1 MRLLLKWLL
10 RAVVAAALVLG
21 TIVLLR
27 AFDARKLPDLRAWHR
42 VSSRS
47 EARAREMTPDF
58 TLADYLRR
66 EDATFREARR
76 EVESRLGPRDKTR
89 ANRYFA
95 GSPLH
100 SSHFA
105 QDWNRTF
112 ELVPERVRGGA
123 LLIHGLTDSP
133 YSMRRLARIFQESG
147 FYVLCPRMPGHGTVP
162 GALTRVVWEDWMAA
176 VKMAA
181 RHVQGRIGPGMPF
194 YIVGFSSGGALT
206 LRYALDALEDPALP
220 APDRLLLLS
229 PMIGVTRLAGLA
241 KIVSTMGYLR
251 YFEKS
256 RWISIAPEYI
266 PFKYNSFP
274 ANAAHQTLRLTRSVE
289 RSLARAEKSGE
300 IARLPRIL
308 AFQSLVDYTVST
320 EAVVGRLF
328 DRLPASG
335 SELVIFDRN
344 RHADLRTLQP
354 SGSEE
359 TLPRILPR
367 RTRRYTVTIVTNA
380 TPRTADAVA
389 RRTPAGE
396 MPDRAEPIGL
406 AWPAHTFS
414 LSHIAL
420 PFPPDDPLYGTEPD
434 TREFYGV
441 RLGTLAPRGERGGL
455 VVGMDQVMRLTCN
468 PFFSYVD
475 RRVREWIGD
484 GP

>member
-1 MRLLLKWLL
+1 MRRLLKWLL
-10 RAVVAAALVLG
+10 RAVLAAVLILG

-27 AFDARKLPDLRAWHR
+27 AFDARSLPDLRAWHR
-42 VSSRS
+42 VSLRS
-47 EARAREMTPDF
+47 EAHAREMAPDF

-76 EVESRLGPRDKTR
+76 EVESRLGPQDRTR
-89 ANRYFA
+89 ANRYFE

-100 SSHFA
+100 PSHFA
-105 QDWNRTF
+105 KDWNRTF

-147 FYVLCPRMPGHGTVP
+147 IYVLCPRMPGHGTVP
-162 GALTRVVWEDWMAA
+162 GALTDVTWEDWMAA
-176 VKMAA
+176 VRVAA
-181 RHVQGRIGPGMPF
+181 RHVQGRIGREMPF
-194 YIVGFSSGGALT
+194 TVVGFSSGGALT
-206 LRYALDALEDPALP
+206 LRYALDALEDPELP

-229 PMIGVTRLAGLA
+229 PMVGVTRLAGLA
-241 KIVSTMGYLR
+241 KVVSTLGYLP

-274 ANAAHQTLRLTRSVE
+274 VNAAHQTFRLTRSVE
-289 RSLARAEKSGE
+289 RSLASAERSGE
-300 IARLPRIL
+300 IRRLPPML

-320 EAVVGRLF
+320 GAVIGRLF
-328 DRLPASG
+328 DRLPGSD
-335 SELVIFDRN
+335 SELVLFDRN

-354 SGSEE
+354 AGSEE
-359 TLPRILPR
+359 TLTRILPR
-367 RTRRYTVTIVTNA
+367 RTRRYTITIVTNA
-380 TPRTADAVA
+380 NPQTAEAVA
-389 RRTPAGE
+389 RRTLAGE
-396 MPDRAEPIGL
+396 IADHEEPIGL
-406 AWPAHTFS
+406 SWPAQTFS

-420 PFPPDDPLYGTEPD
+420 PFATDDPLYGTDPD

-455 VVGMDQVMRLTCN
+455 IVGMDQLMRLTCN
-468 PFFSYVD
+468 PFFPYVD
-475 RRVREWIGD
+475 RRVRE
-484 GP
+484 